1 VGDGALTNYLQRFM
15 LSFHISGLRL
25 TSIINVRRE
34 REKEGRK
41 GEGKRGRGRENTS
54 YRVLVLLYYFSE

>member
-34 REKEGRK
+34 REKEGGRGK
-41 GEGKRGRGRENTS
+41 GREGEGEKT
-54 YRVLVLLYYFSE
+54 LHIAC